1 MSTEKTSRYKM
12 PMTFEEFKASC
23 ISHGYTDRIYD
34 YGSFYV
40 MYTRNNIKTEI
51 KARWYTVGYGRSQE
65 DLDVLEESLRNAGFP
80 IKARKNSVINID
92 FIEGESV
99 IDKFWEIIE
108 FQEAL
113 DSIVARSRG
122 SATRVFSREVA
133 DTAIWS
139 KIARSYR
146 FAVDEQ
152 HQYMLDDHRNILCA
166 DAVDHL
172 ITIGSSRARTAD
184 NSYREHVVP
193 CVMIHNRA
201 IEMTVAGAS
210 TVEVAQMLAANMMIV
225 QISNEEA
232 KILDETMGLR
242 TRMPDGWE
250 WGNDPLARL
259 RTANIE
265 LV

>member
-1 MSTEKTSRYKM
+1 MNAERNARYPM
-12 PMTFEEFKASC
+12 PMTFEEFRASC
-23 ISHGYTDRIYD
+23 AEHGYTDRVFDCTSY
-34 YGSFYV
+34 YV
-40 MYTRNNIKTEI
+40 MYTRNGIKTEI

-65 DLDVLEESLRNAGFP
+65 DLDVLEDALRSAGFP
-80 IKARKNSVINID
+80 IRNRKNSIINID
-92 FIEGESV
+92 YQDDESV
-99 IDKFWEIIE
+99 IDRFWEIV
-108 FQEAL
+108 AL
-113 DSIVARSRG
+113 EETLDAIVARSRG

-172 ITIGSSRARTAD
+172 ITVGSSRARTPE

-201 IEMTVAGAS
+201 VEMTVSGAG
-210 TVEVAQMLAANMMIV
+210 TVEVAAMLAANMMIV

-232 KILDETMGLR
+232 RLLDETLGLR
-242 TRMPDGWE
+242 TSMPNGWE
-250 WGNDPLARL
+250 WGQDPLARL
-259 RTANIE
+259 RAAGID
-265 LV
+265 LS